1 MLQVWKCIFICICI
15 VQAFGIDERSKRQ
28 INFGGNSRPNR
39 GPSFSSRPSQGN
51 SRPNKRPS
59 FSSRPSQGSSR
70 PLSFGGN
77 QPQSKKTSLK
87 ELLGKDAP
95 PTVNTRFGFGV
106 RRQGDQC
113 RTPLGEA
120 GTCQYIFSRQ
130 CGSILGIIL
139 QNGVNAQ
146 VLAYLF
152 QAIQSPCGFEGFD
165 FTLCCAD
172 PNQPIISSTPA
183 PTQPTPA
190 PTQPTQP
197 TQPPVEE
204 PCGRSQQRNRIVGG
218 TQARQGAW
226 PWAVILGRSRGGRFS
241 VMCGG
246 TLVDEDTIVTA
257 AHCFDSIPGQQGP
270 NMVRLGDHDI
280 TTTGDGATPVDISIA
295 RSIQHPGWNSNTL
308 ADDICIVKL
317 SRPVTYSRNIKRAC
331 LPDAYKG
338 QDLPSVMS
346 NPDPVIIGWGSTF
359 SGGGP
364 QDTLRQARV
373 PMVSQQE
380 CADAYSAI
388 SRVTI
393 GATKLCAGDGRRDTC
408 NGDSG
413 GALLSNNIGGSFA
426 VVGVTSFGVDCARED
441 FPGVYTR
448 VDQYLDWIRQNM

>member
-1 MLQVWKCIFICICI
+1 MLLCKLVLPIFLVITLTC
-15 VQAFGIDERSKRQ
+15 AENERHKRQ
-28 INFGGNSRPNR
+28 INFGGSSNR
-39 GPSFSSRPSQGN
+39 TPSRPS
-51 SRPNKRPS
+51 RPRPRPRPRPTKPSVS
-59 FSSRPSQGSSR
+59 FVG
-70 PLSFGGN
+70 GGN
-77 QPQSKKTSLK
+77 QSKKTSLK

-95 PTVNTRFGFGV
+95 PTVGTRIFGT

-120 GTCQYIFSRQ
+120 GTCQYIFAQQ
-130 CGSILGIIL
+130 CSPILGIIL
-139 QNGVNAQ
+139 QNGINAQ

-172 PNQPIISSTPA
+172 PNQPFVSTNPPTPTPNPTPSPTSAPTTPA
-183 PTQPTPA
+183 QDD
-190 PTQPTQP
+190 
-197 TQPPVEE
+197 
-204 PCGRSQQRNRIVGG
+204 CGVNARRNQQNRIVNGEE
-218 TQARQGAW
+218 ARQGAW
-226 PWAVILGRSRGGRFS
+226 PWAVILGRSRFGGGFQ

-246 TLVDEDTIVTA
+246 TLINEDTIVSA

-280 TTTGDGATPVDISIA
+280 TTTADGASPVDISIS

-308 ADDICIVKL
+308 SDDIAIVKL
-317 SRPVTYSRNIKRAC
+317 SRPVTYNNNIRRAC

-338 QDLPSVMS
+338 QDLPGLLST
-346 NPDPVIIGWGSTF
+346 NPPTIIGWGSTF

-364 QDTLRQARV
+364 QNRLRQAKV
-373 PMVSQQE
+373 PMVTQQQ
-380 CADAYSAI
+380 CANAYAAI

-393 GATKLCAGDGRRDTC
+393 GDTKLCAGDGRRDTC

-413 GALLSNNIGGSFA
+413 GALLSDAIGNSYA

>member
-1 MLQVWKCIFICICI
+1 MLQVSKAVLICLCIFQ
-15 VQAFGIDERSKRQ
+15 VFGEGERAKRQ
-28 INFGGNSRPNR
+28 INFGGGNSKPNRRPNT
-39 GPSFSSRPSQGN
+39 RPSSGTV
-51 SRPNKRPS
+51 
-59 FSSRPSQGSSR
+59 
-70 PLSFGGN
+70 SFGGG
-77 QPQSKKTSLK
+77 QSQSKNPSLK
-87 ELLGKDAP
+87 QLLGKDAP
-95 PTVNTRFGFGV
+95 PTITKRFNFGT

-113 RTPLGEA
+113 RTPLGET
-120 GTCQYIFSRQ
+120 GTCQYIFASQ

-139 QNGVNAQ
+139 QQGINAQ

-172 PNQPIISSTPA
+172 PTNEPIVSTNPPTPG
-183 PTQPTPA
+183 PTQAPTPA
-190 PTQPTQP
+190 PTAAP
-197 TQPPVEE
+197 TQPPSQGR
-204 PCGRSQQRNRIVGG
+204 CGITRFNRIVGG
-218 TQARQGAW
+218 SEARQGAW
-226 PWAVILGRSRGGRFS
+226 PWAVILGRSRFGGGFQ

-246 TLVDEDTIVTA
+246 TLIDEDTILTA

-308 ADDICIVKL
+308 SDDICIVKL
-317 SRPVTYSRNIKRAC
+317 SRPVSFTNNIKTIC
-331 LPDAYKG
+331 LPDSYKG
-338 QDLPSVMS
+338 QDLPSLLS
-346 NPDPVIIGWGSTF
+346 NRDPVIIGWGSTF

-364 QDTLRQARV
+364 QNKLRQAQV
-373 PMVSQQE
+373 PMVTQQT
-380 CADAYSAI
+380 CANAYAAI

-393 GATKLCAGDGRRDTC
+393 GATKLCAGDGTRDTC

-413 GALLSNNIGGSFA
+413 GALLSNAIGGSYA

>member
-1 MLQVWKCIFICICI
+1 MVAACRLVFLCIAICF
-15 VQAFGIDERSKRQ
+15 AFGSAERNRRQ
-28 INFGGNSRPNR
+28 INFGSGSNSDRN
-39 GPSFSSRPSQGN
+39 PSFSSTN
-51 SRPNKRPS
+51 SVQ
-59 FSSRPSQGSSR
+59 FAE
-70 PLSFGGN
+70 N
-77 QPQSKKTSLK
+77 QPQDKKVSLK
-87 ELLGKDAP
+87 ALLGKDAP
-95 PTVNTRFGFGV
+95 PTITKRINFGIGT

-120 GTCQYIFSRQ
+120 GTCQYIFSSQ
-130 CGSILGIIL
+130 CSSILGIIL

-165 FTLCCAD
+165 FTLCCKD
-172 PNQPIISSTPA
+172 TNQPFVST
-183 PTQPTPA
+183 TEEPTPT
-190 PTQPTQP
+190 PTIQTTPTIP
-197 TQPPVEE
+197 TTPTTQPPTEE
-204 PCGRSQQRNRIVGG
+204 PCGRADQHTRIVGG
-218 TQARQGAW
+218 EEAKQGVW
-226 PWAVILGRSRGGRFS
+226 PWAVILGRSRFGGGFQ

-308 ADDICIVKL
+308 SDDICIVKL